1 MDSALECTCCLE
13 RQQVVRLL
21 HMHPGFNGPLQCIT
35 THPGFEAVCLD
46 VYVLQTAYYQ
56 YRQEHGNVLANRTI
70 NEYDIHM

>member
-21 HMHPGFNGPLQCIT
+21 HTHPGFNGPLQCIT

-46 VYVLQTAYYQ
+46 VYVLQTAYY
-56 YRQEHGNVLANRTI
+56 
-70 NEYDIHM
+70 

>member
-1 MDSALECTCCLE
+1 MHLLPGKATSL
-13 RQQVVRLL
+13 RLL
-21 HMHPGFNGPLQCIT
+21 HTHPGFNGPLQCNT

-56 YRQEHGNVLANRTI
+56 YRQEHCNVLANRTI